1 MCGRY
6 DLSES
11 GRTLKIGDFE
21 LILTTSQPRYNICP
35 TQLAPVIRRGPDRQ
49 LTLDELR
56 WGLVPGWAKD
66 TSGAAKC
73 INARSET
80 VAEKPMFRGAFKK
93 RRCLVPADGYY
104 EWQMAKP
111 RKLPWRFTRKDQ
123 QPLLFAGLWETWRP
137 SGQEEQPEVRTFTI
151 LTRAPSPKVAEIHD
165 RMPVILDPRAASRWL
180 DPEMNEETLLTLCA
194 PSSEEFLTMARV
206 SAVGDQPPQPPDQGE
221 LPL

>member
-35 TQLAPVIRRGPDRQ
+35 TQKAPVVRRGPTGSC
-49 LTLDELR
+49 TLEELR
-56 WGLVPGWAKD
+56 WGLIPAWAKD
-66 TSGAAKC
+66 TTSAAKC

-80 VAEKPMFRGAFKK
+80 VAEKPMFRSAFRR

-111 RKLPWRFTRKDQ
+111 RKLPWRFTRLDRH
-123 QPLLFAGLWETWRP
+123 PMLFAGLWESWRP
-137 SGQEEQPEVRTFTI
+137 PGQTDAPEIETFTI
-151 LTRAPSPKVAEIHD
+151 LTRAPTPRIAEIHD
-165 RMPVILDPRAASRWL
+165 RMPVILEPEAAAMWL
-180 DPEMNEETLLTLCA
+180 DPSTTEAQLITLCA
-194 PSSEEFLTMARV
+194 PSSQELLTMARV
-206 SAVGDQPPQPPDQGE
+206 TLVGESPPRAPDQGE

>member
-35 TQLAPVIRRGPDRQ
+35 TQKAPVVRRDPDRR
-49 LTLDELR
+49 LTLDEFR
-56 WGLVPGWAKD
+56 WGLIPGWAKD
-66 TSGAAKC
+66 GSSAAKC

-80 VAEKPMFRGAFKK
+80 VAEKPMFRSAFRK

-111 RKLPWRFTRKDQ
+111 RKLPWRFTRLDR
-123 QPLLFAGLWETWRP
+123 QPMLFAGLWETWRP
-137 SGQEEQPEVRTFTI
+137 PGESAVDEVRTFTI
-151 LTRAPSPKVAEIHD
+151 LTKAPTPKVSEVHD
-165 RMPVILDPRAASRWL
+165 RMPVILEPEAAVQWL
-180 DPEMNEETLLTLCA
+180 DPDASEQQLLALCA
-194 PSSEEFLTMARV
+194 PSSLELLTMVRV
-206 SAVGDQPPQPPDQGE
+206 TVVGDSPPRSLDQGE